1 MNNFEE
7 LLCSK
12 EVTGERQ
19 HWMVRFSEDEI
30 TLKDTKNVKF
40 FTLVLRF

>member
-1 MNNFEE
+1 MKNFEE

-12 EVTGERQ
+12 EITGERQ
-19 HWMVRFSEDEI
+19 QWMVCFSEDEI

-40 FTLVLRF
+40 FT